1 MAEAAVDESRSK
13 RSWSDSDT
21 IAGTVCRREGHSINM
36 SLGHGLLCTKCGK
49 SLEWIRGDKPKE
61 DGNGKGS

>member
-1 MAEAAVDESRSK
+1 MAEATLDEYSESER
-13 RSWSDSDT
+13 
-21 IAGTVCRREGHSINM
+21 IARTLCRQVGHSINM

-49 SLEWIRGDKPKE
+49 SVEWIRGEKPKE